1 MRLFT
6 DEYLVSRGVESDYL
20 MHYGVPG
27 MKWGH
32 RKGTYSVGGLYNR
45 ARARGDARNE
55 KRWNTELARDSAKA
69 ASRAKIAKQ
78 LDSKGHK
85 KLASAFSKS
94 SKIHKDWTKSDR
106 TMADMYKKSKQSRL
120 KKADAADKAKADKK
134 AQKQAKLDAMTPE
147 QKKAYIRKQRLKRAA
162 IGAGVAAGVGAA
174 AYAYHRHKKNM
185 GERSSS
191 QEKALRVMFDNSW
204 AKTNTKYDQYNNMY
218 NLRNVHHDHTWF
230 KDNRGRSV
238 KVTNVANQR
247 SYLRSSDRDRKVQS
261 DLGDIRRGIE
271 SMNADRRGRN
281 TEYRVGDF
289 VFTREQSGR
298 KRRR

>member
-1 MRLFT
+1 MQLFT
-6 DEYLVSRGVESDYL
+6 DEYLVSRGIESDYL

-106 TMADMYKKSKQSRL
+106 IMADMYKKSKQSRL

-134 AQKQAKLDAMTPE
+134 AQKQAKLDSMTPE

-162 IGAGVAAGVGAA
+162 SRYNKKASKNQQYAKNSREWANVYDNLAKKYKSKADSASGFGKHVKR
-174 AYAYHRHKKNM
+174 AYNNY
-185 GERSSS
+185 E
-191 QEKALRVMFDNSW
+191 
-204 AKTNTKYDQYNNMY
+204 AKTATEWANDFRNYERDYNNKVKKY
-218 NLRNVHHDHTWF
+218 RQ
-230 KDNRGRSV
+230 KARSV
-238 KVTNVANQR
+238 
-247 SYLRSSDRDRKVQS
+247 
-261 DLGDIRRGIE
+261 RR
-271 SMNADRRGRN
+271 
-281 TEYRVGDF
+281 
-289 VFTREQSGR
+289 
-298 KRRR
+298 